1 MEAARPLSGTLDVCP
16 AEAGMH
22 LLGWLPAGSD
32 DQAIAQ
38 LAEQYQV
45 STRPL
50 SRFFL
55 EPSAPCALLLGYA
68 AVPVPAIQE
77 GVHRLATAFAH
88 VRLGC

>member
-1 MEAARPLSGTLDVCP
+1 
-16 AEAGMH
+16 MH

-38 LAEQYQV
+38 LLDRYQV
-45 STRPL
+45 SMRPL

-55 EPSAPCALLLGYA
+55 EPSTQRALLLGYA

-77 GVHRLATAFAH
+77 GVRRLATVLAQATGLE
-88 VRLGC
+88 RC